1 MLATTLKTRFS
12 LSIALVYLFLGSITL
27 LAIHISTQR
36 IINSLGTRFAIKQA
50 LLEKTKLMSQVQQ
63 DLTLSLKMA
72 HSPILQD
79 WMENEG
85 NAGLQHQVIEELES
99 YRESFKGK
107 ILFLAIDHSGQ
118 YYFADGSKD
127 DFLKPRYILNK
138 NNPNDAWYFRTM
150 HDVDTFELNIDYDN
164 HLNLNKIWFNVIVR
178 DRKQRKIGLCGS
190 GIDITRFINEIIN
203 STEPG
208 IQTILFSTGGTIEGH
223 KNQSYVI
230 HNSKV
235 RGDEKKTTIYDLI
248 ENQGDRDRVKAAVDR
263 LTHNTSKV
271 ENISISMHGKHYIA
285 AISFMKEIRWY
296 NLVLLDAQKVIGSR
310 TFLPFIT
317 IAVLSMLLIV
327 VIVVVLLNRLVLHP
341 LSRLSVSANKMAA
354 GDFDISI
361 PVTAM
366 DEIGSLT
373 KSFNEMAAMVKDHSE
388 NLEQKVI
395 QRTEELNV
403 STQLLSESNKKI
415 MASIRYARL
424 IQASILPSDEVL
436 RLHLK
441 DFFALYRPRDIV
453 GGDFYF
459 FRKLHEGFIV
469 AVIDCT
475 GHGVPGAFMTMT
487 TNAVLSDIID
497 SLGIE
502 NPADILQSLNK
513 RFQEALHQNMGEE
526 RIDYG
531 LDIGLCRFIPTTG
544 ELVFSG
550 AGIDLYMVKD
560 GKVQMIK
567 ADRTSLGY
575 RRSGTELQFKSIT
588 LQIEPDIQFYLIS
601 DGILDQ
607 SGGRKGWGFGRKRFS
622 NLITALAGLPAS
634 EQLHIMETEL
644 SSYQGDRP
652 QRDDITAVGFRIIQ
666 SEKAIEGRKHETH

>member
-12 LSIALVYLFLGSITL
+12 LSIALVCLFLGGITL
-27 LAIHISTQR
+27 LAIHFSTQR
-36 IINSLGTRFAIKQA
+36 IINSLGTRFAVKQA

-79 WMENEG
+79 WMEHEG
-85 NAGLQHQVIEELES
+85 NVGQRHEAIEELES

-107 ILFLAIDHSGQ
+107 ILFLAIDHSGH
-118 YYFADGSKD
+118 YYFANGSKN
-127 DFLKPRYILNK
+127 DFRKPRYTLDK
-138 NNPNDAWYFRTM
+138 NNPNDAWYFRDM
-150 HDVDTFELNIDYDN
+150 HGVDTFELNIDYDN
-164 HLNLNKIWFNVIVR
+164 HLKVNKIWFNVVVR
-178 DRKQRKIGLCGS
+178 DRQQQKIGLCGT

-203 STEPG
+203 SNEPG
-208 IQTILFSTGGTIEGH
+208 IQTILFSAGGIIEGH

-235 RGDEKKTTIYDLI
+235 RGNEKKTTIYDLM
-248 ENQGDRDRVKAAVDR
+248 ENQGDRDRVKAAVAR

-271 ENISISMHGKHYIA
+271 EKISISMYGKRYIA
-285 AISFMKEIRWY
+285 AISYMKEIRWY
-296 NLVLLDAQKVIGSR
+296 NLVLLNAQQVIGSR

-317 IAVLSMLLIV
+317 ISVLAMLLIV
-327 VIVVVLLNRLVLHP
+327 VIVVVLLNRLVLQP

-373 KSFNEMAAMVKDHSE
+373 MSFNEMAAMVKDHSE

-403 STQLLSESNKKI
+403 STQMLSESNKKI

-424 IQASILPSDEVL
+424 IQASILPSEEVL
-436 RLHLK
+436 QRHLR

-459 FRKLHEGFIV
+459 FRELREGFII

-497 SLGIE
+497 SLGID
-502 NPADILQSLNK
+502 NPADILRSLNR
-513 RFQEALHQNMGEE
+513 RFQDALHQNIGEE

-531 LDIGLCRFIPTTG
+531 LDMGLCRFIPKTG
-544 ELVFSG
+544 EIIFSG
-550 AGIDLYMVKD
+550 AGIDLYMVIN
-560 GKVQMIK
+560 GKVQVIR

-575 RRSGTELQFKSIT
+575 RRSGTELQFEST
-588 LQIEPDIQFYLIS
+588 RLQVVPDMQFYLIS

-607 SGGRKGWGFGRKRFS
+607 SGGNKGWGFGRKRFT
-622 NLITALAGLPAS
+622 NLVATLAGLPAS
-634 EQLHIMETEL
+634 EQLDIMESEL

-666 SEKAIEGRKHETH
+666 SEKIIEGSKHETQ